1 MRCYFVRKSQ
11 FLLIIWPAHPHSDQ
25 FNDGPYKKNKKA
37 NKYSIFSRKAPKE
50 RNQLKIL
57 RKREI
62 TQGRNTSEIEKLTKC
77 SQLTYPSSIRNKNQ
91 IKQLQNVR
99 ILLKRSDRR
108 PSSKSEC
115 QRDQSISRIS
125 EYINPDIQVR

>member
-1 MRCYFVRKSQ
+1 M
-11 FLLIIWPAHPHSDQ
+11 LLRSKESILTHYLPAHPHSDQ

-62 TQGRNTSEIEKLTKC
+62 IQGRHTSEIEKLTKC
-77 SQLTYPSSIRNKNQ
+77 SQLTYPSSI
-91 IKQLQNVR
+91 
-99 ILLKRSDRR
+99 
-108 PSSKSEC
+108 
-115 QRDQSISRIS
+115 
-125 EYINPDIQVR
+125 